1 MIRPQHWIVALV
13 IALALHLGV
22 FAYVNFN
29 APVATAAAEGAL
41 GVEIDLGMLGDLG
54 EAEETEQP
62 EEVAP
67 PKPTPPPP
75 PPPPPPP
82 EPPRQ

>member
-13 IALALHLGV
+13 IALALHPGV

-54 EAEETEQP
+54 EAEETEQQSTRGYTNLYS
-62 EEVAP
+62 V
-67 PKPTPPPP
+67 PTT
-75 PPPPPPP
+75 
-82 EPPRQ
+82 R